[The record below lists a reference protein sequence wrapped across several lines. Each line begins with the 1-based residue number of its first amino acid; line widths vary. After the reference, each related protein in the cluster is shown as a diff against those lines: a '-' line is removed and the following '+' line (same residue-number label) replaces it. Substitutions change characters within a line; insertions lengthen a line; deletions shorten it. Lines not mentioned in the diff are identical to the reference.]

1 MSGGVKISG
10 MHSPFKSQFSP
21 GTHVSTP
28 RRTTLLALATLAA
41 SAFST
46 RNALA
51 APEPMVYRYWDWG
64 KTPKR
69 DQYQTAA
76 LNLALQKT
84 LPAYGPY
91 SVERVTDTMSTSRIR
106 REIHS
111 GKRMNVHAGPWRD
124 LDADDPQERAIMIG
138 TPVLGGLLGYRRLI
152 VRRDDLPKFNGIS
165 TAGQLKRLVAGQGR
179 GWVDNAVL
187 RHNGYQVV
195 DSGNIATLLDMLVTR
210 RFDYL
215 PISVVEADFLMKEH
229 AQLADTLALVPG
241 LMLYYP
247 LPVVYYVSANAP
259 RLAQRLET
267 GLSMAKRDGSL
278 DALTARYFA
287 KEIEL
292 VKASAGRCFPLIHPL
307 LPKVYAAEPPRLLAR

>member
-1 MSGGVKISG
+1 
-10 MHSPFKSQFSP
+10 MHPLFKTRFST
-21 GTHVSTP
+21 GTQVSTP

-41 SAFST
+41 SALGT
-46 RNALA
+46 RHALS

-76 LNLALQKT
+76 LTLALQKT
-84 LPAYGPY
+84 LPTYGPF
-91 SVERVTDTMSTSRIR
+91 SVERVVDTMSTTRIR

-124 LDADDPQERAIMIG
+124 LDADDPLERAIMIG

-152 VRRDDLPKFNGIS
+152 VRRDDLPKFQAIK
-165 TAGQLKRLVAGQGR
+165 TDAQLKRLVAGQGR
-179 GWVDNAVL
+179 GWVDNDVL

-195 DSGNIATLLDMLVTR
+195 DSGNIATLLDMLVSH

-215 PISVVEADFLMKEH
+215 PISVVEADFLMEEH
-229 AQLADTLALVPG
+229 AQLVDTLALVPG

-247 LPVVYYVSANAP
+247 LPVVYYVSAKAP

-267 GLSMAKRDGSL
+267 GLAMAKRDGSL

-287 KEIEL
+287 KEIGL
-292 VKASAGRCFPLIHPL
+292 VKASAGRCFTLAHPL
-307 LPKVYAAEPPRLLAR
+307 LPKIHASEPPRLLVR

>member
-1 MSGGVKISG
+1 
-10 MHSPFKSQFSP
+10 MHSPFTSHFP
-21 GTHVSTP
+21 AGTPLNAS
-28 RRTTLLALATLAA
+28 RRTSLLALAAFTLATRGALAA
-41 SAFST
+41 SET
-46 RNALA
+46 
-51 APEPMVYRYWDWG
+51 MVYRYWDWG

-84 LPAYGPY
+84 TPAYGRF
-91 SVERVTDTMSTSRIR
+91 SVVHVVETMSTSRIR

-111 GKRMNVHAGPWRD
+111 GKRLNVHAGPWRD
-124 LDADDPQERAIMIG
+124 LDADDPEERAIMAA
-138 TPVLGGLLGYRRLI
+138 TPVLSGLLGYRQLV
-152 VRRDDLPKFNGIS
+152 VRRDDLPKFEAIGS
-165 TAGQLKRLVAGQGR
+165 AAQLQRLVAGQGR
-179 GWVDNAVL
+179 GWVDNAIL

-195 DSGNIATLLDMLVTR
+195 DSGNIATLLDMLVSH

-247 LPVVYYVSANAP
+247 LPVVYYVSANEP
-259 RLAQRLET
+259 RLARRLEA

-292 VKASAGRCFPLIHPL
+292 VKASAGRCFTLTHPL
-307 LPKVYAAEPPRLLAR
+307 LPKIYASEPPRLLGR

>member
-1 MSGGVKISG
+1 M
-10 MHSPFKSQFSP
+10 
-21 GTHVSTP
+21 
-28 RRTTLLALATLAA
+28 A
-41 SAFST
+41 
-46 RNALA
+46 
-51 APEPMVYRYWDWG
+51 YRYWDWG

-69 DQYQTAA
+69 DQYQTAV

-84 LPAYGPY
+84 IPAYGPFT
-91 SVERVTDTMSTSRIR
+91 VERVTDTMSTSRVR

-111 GKRMNVHAGPWRD
+111 GKRMNVQASPWRD

-138 TPVLGGLLGYRRLI
+138 TPVLSGLLGYRRLI
-152 VRRDDLPKFNGIS
+152 VRRDDLPKFKAIN
-165 TAGQLKRLVAGQGR
+165 TAAQLKQLVAGQGR

-195 DSGNIATLLDMLVTR
+195 DSGNIATLLDMLVSR

-229 AQLADTLALVPG
+229 AQLVDTLALAPG

-259 RLAQRLET
+259 RLAQRLEA

-278 DALTARYFA
+278 EALTARYFA
-287 KEIEL
+287 KEIAL
-292 VKASAGRCFPLIHPL
+292 VKASAGRCFTLAHPL
-307 LPKVYAAEPPRLLAR
+307 LPKTYAMEPPRLPSR

>member
-1 MSGGVKISG
+1 
-10 MHSPFKSQFSP
+10 MHSPFTPHFP
-21 GTHVSTP
+21 AGAPRGTS
-28 RRTTLLALATLAA
+28 RRTALLALTAWT
-41 SAFST
+41 FGT

-51 APEPMVYRYWDWG
+51 APEPMAYRYWDWG

-76 LNLALQKT
+76 LKLALQKT
-84 LPAYGPY
+84 TPDYGPFT
-91 SVERVTDTMSTSRIR
+91 VVHVVDTMSTTRVR

-124 LDADDPQERAIMIG
+124 LDADDPEERAIMIG
-138 TPVLGGLLGYRRLI
+138 TPVLSGLLGYRQLI
-152 VRRDDLPKFNGIS
+152 VRRDDLPKFQAIT
-165 TAGQLKRLVAGQGR
+165 TAPQLKRLVAGQGR

-195 DSGNIATLLDMLVTR
+195 DSGNIATLLDMLVSH

-247 LPVVYYVSANAP
+247 LPVVYYVSANEP
-259 RLAQRLET
+259 RLAQRLEA

-292 VKASAGRCFPLIHPL
+292 VKASASRCFTLDHPL
-307 LPKVYAAEPPRLLAR
+307 LPKIYASEPPRLLGR

>member
-1 MSGGVKISG
+1 
-10 MHSPFKSQFSP
+10 MHPLFRPHLHSDVPVDNS
-21 GTHVSTP
+21 
-28 RRTTLLALATLAA
+28 RRTSLLALATLAMG
-41 SAFST
+41 T

-51 APEPMVYRYWDWG
+51 APAPMIYRYWDWG

-69 DQYQTAA
+69 DEYQTAA
-76 LNLALQKT
+76 LTLALKKT
-84 LPAYGPY
+84 TPTYGPF
-91 SVERVTDTMSTSRIR
+91 SVLRVADTMSTSRVR

-111 GKRMNVHAGPWRD
+111 GKRMNVQAGPWRD
-124 LDADDPQERAIMIG
+124 LDDDDPQERAIMIG
-138 TPVLGGLLGYRRLI
+138 TPVLSGLLGYRRLI
-152 VRRDDLPKFNGIS
+152 VRRDDLPKFKAIT
-165 TAGQLKRLVAGQGR
+165 TAAQLKQLVAGQGR

-195 DSGNIATLLDMLVTR
+195 DSGNITTLLDMLASR

-229 AQLADTLALVPG
+229 AQLVDTLALAPG

-247 LPVVYYVSANAP
+247 LPVVYYVSDSEP

-267 GLSMAKRDGSL
+267 GLSMIKRDGSL

-287 KEIEL
+287 GEIAL
-292 VKASAGRCFPLIHPL
+292 VKASAGRCFTLAHPL
-307 LPKVYAAEPPRLLAR
+307 LPKIYAAEPPRLPGSSR

>member
-1 MSGGVKISG
+1 MMSGVKLSS
-10 MHSPFKSQFSP
+10 MHSKFKSQFS
-21 GTHVSTP
+21 TATP
-28 RRTTLLALATLAA
+28 LKPSRRTALLALAAVTFDTRSALAA
-41 SAFST
+41 SDT
-46 RNALA
+46 
-51 APEPMVYRYWDWG
+51 MIYRYWDWG

-84 LPAYGPY
+84 MPAYGPY
-91 SVERVTDTMSTSRIR
+91 SVERVTDTMSTSRVR

-124 LDADDPQERAIMIG
+124 LDADDPLERAIMIG
-138 TPVLGGLLGYRRLI
+138 TPVLSGLLGYRRLI
-152 VRRDDLPKFNGIS
+152 VRRDDLPKFKAIT
-165 TAGQLKRLVAGQGR
+165 TAAQLKRLVAGQGR

-215 PISVVEADFLMKEH
+215 PISVVEADFLMNEH

-259 RLAQRLET
+259 RLAQRLEA
-267 GLSMAKRDGSL
+267 GLAMAKRDGSL
-278 DALTARYFA
+278 DALTAHYFT

-292 VKASAGRCFPLIHPL
+292 VKASAGRCFTLAHPL
-307 LPKVYAAEPPRLLAR
+307 LPKVHATP